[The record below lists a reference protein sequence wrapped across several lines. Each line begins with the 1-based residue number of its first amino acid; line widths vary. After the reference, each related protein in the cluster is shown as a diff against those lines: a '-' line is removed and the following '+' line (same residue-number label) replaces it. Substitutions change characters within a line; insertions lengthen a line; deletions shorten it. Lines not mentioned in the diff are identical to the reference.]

1 MWIYK
6 KKSVGQNSSSALER
20 MTINNPE
27 VSSLLPDG
35 EIDLREVLAAFR
47 RRWIWVASGGLLGL
61 GIAAGILMSRPLV
74 DKPLKALRMMV
85 DTSQGPCFW
94 TSRKFQRFESGEVLR
109 MQCFGEF
116 SSTRKYLATL
126 VSGEF
131 GPNNEISAKVR
142 PLTFGNKKDKSL
154 VDSNTHIE
162 VLVEANVG
170 ELDVAKAKLANIKN
184 EFVTYQLDNIGM
196 LVDDVQVGKGWISI
210 ESDPVVD
217 QSKSK
222 SKSKSFNRF
231 LVLGLLGGLVT
242 GSGAALI
249 ADRRSNRVFS
259 RSKLLEQLGYPLWL
273 SLPTLPWSDQV
284 AGPLVG
290 QLAARLDR
298 SLDWRVLSI
307 AREHEAVGSLA
318 QALSRQN
325 EPELSCKAVAPLL
338 NSIIRLGSN
347 SRPIGLLVVVESGFN
362 SSQALEDARLL
373 LSQLS
378 CVQSIGVVLVGV
390 PLPSELT
397 EAEKA

>member
-1 MWIYK
+1 MTLQK
-6 KKSVGQNSSSALER
+6 KGLNDSSAVER
-20 MTINNPE
+20 MAINNSE
-27 VSSLLPDG
+27 VNSLLPDD
-35 EIDLREVLAAFR
+35 EIDLKEVLAAFR

-61 GIAAGILMSRPLV
+61 GIAAGVLMSRPVVVV

-94 TSRKFQRFESGEVLR
+94 TSRKFQRFESGEVLG
-109 MQCFGEF
+109 MQCSGEF
-116 SSTRKYLATL
+116 LSTRKYLATL

-131 GPNNEISAKVR
+131 GSNNEISAKVR

-154 VDSNTHIE
+154 VVSNTQIE

-184 EFVTYQLDNIGM
+184 EFVTHQLDNIGM
-196 LVDDVQVGKGWISI
+196 LMDDVQVGKGWISI
-210 ESDPVVD
+210 ESVPVVD

-222 SKSKSFNRF
+222 SKSFNRS
-231 LVLGLLGGLVT
+231 LALGLLGGLVA

-307 AREHEAVGSLA
+307 GREHEAVGPLA

-325 EPELSCKAVAPLL
+325 GPELSCKAVAPLL

-362 SSQALEDARLL
+362 SPQALEDARLL

-378 CVQSIGVVLVGV
+378 CVQSIGVVLAGV

>member
-1 MWIYK
+1 M
-6 KKSVGQNSSSALER
+6 A
-20 MTINNPE
+20 
-27 VSSLLPDG
+27 
-35 EIDLREVLAAFR
+35 
-47 RRWIWVASGGLLGL
+47 
-61 GIAAGILMSRPLV
+61 
-74 DKPLKALRMMV
+74 
-85 DTSQGPCFW
+85 
-94 TSRKFQRFESGEVLR
+94 
-109 MQCFGEF
+109 
-116 SSTRKYLATL
+116 
-126 VSGEF
+126 
-131 GPNNEISAKVR
+131 
-142 PLTFGNKKDKSL
+142 
-154 VDSNTHIE
+154 
-162 VLVEANVG
+162 
-170 ELDVAKAKLANIKN
+170 
-184 EFVTYQLDNIGM
+184 
-196 LVDDVQVGKGWISI
+196 
-210 ESDPVVD
+210 
-217 QSKSK
+217 
-222 SKSKSFNRF
+222 
-231 LVLGLLGGLVT
+231 LGLLGGLVA

-273 SLPTLPWSDQV
+273 ALPTLPWSDQV

-378 CVQSIGVVLVGV
+378 CVQSIGVVLAGV

>member
-1 MWIYK
+1 M
-6 KKSVGQNSSSALER
+6 A
-20 MTINNPE
+20 
-27 VSSLLPDG
+27 
-35 EIDLREVLAAFR
+35 
-47 RRWIWVASGGLLGL
+47 
-61 GIAAGILMSRPLV
+61 
-74 DKPLKALRMMV
+74 
-85 DTSQGPCFW
+85 
-94 TSRKFQRFESGEVLR
+94 
-109 MQCFGEF
+109 
-116 SSTRKYLATL
+116 TRNYLATL
-126 VSGEF
+126 AFDEF
-131 GPNNEISAKVR
+131 GSDLARVR
-142 PLTFGNKKDKSL
+142 TLMFGNKKDIDYAVSNTQTEL
-154 VDSNTHIE
+154 VDETSQDERDST
-162 VLVEANVG
+162 
-170 ELDVAKAKLANIKN
+170 KAKLENIKN
-184 EFVTYQLDNIGM
+184 VFTTKEIVNVRI
-196 LVDDVQVGKGWISI
+196 LVSDAQVSKDWISV
-210 ESDPVVD
+210 ENVPVVD
-217 QSKSK
+217 QSKS
-222 SKSKSFNRF
+222 FNRS
-231 LVLGLLGGLVT
+231 LALGLLGGLVT

-259 RSKLLEQLGYPLWL
+259 RSKLLGQLGYPLWL
-273 SLPTLPWSDQV
+273 ALPTLPWSDQV

-347 SRPIGLLVVVESGFN
+347 SRPIGLLVGVESGFN

-378 CVQSIGVVLVGV
+378 CVQSIGVVLAGV

>member
-1 MWIYK
+1 MSRVPEEPLKAI
-6 KKSVGQNSSSALER
+6 R
-20 MTINNPE
+20 M
-27 VSSLLPDG
+27 V
-35 EIDLREVLAAFR
+35 IDISQSPCAWMQRKFQKFDQGEVLNIKCPGEFLATRKDLATLAYDEFSSDEPFS
-47 RRWIWVASGGLLGL
+47 VSV
-61 GIAAGILMSRPLV
+61 RPLV
-74 DKPLKALRMMV
+74 
-85 DTSQGPCFW
+85 
-94 TSRKFQRFESGEVLR
+94 
-109 MQCFGEF
+109 
-116 SSTRKYLATL
+116 
-126 VSGEF
+126 
-131 GPNNEISAKVR
+131 
-142 PLTFGNKKDKSL
+142 FGNKKGKDLAVSDTQVEL
-154 VDSNTHIE
+154 AIE
-162 VLVEANVG
+162 ASPG
-170 ELDVAKAKLANIKN
+170 ELERAKASLENIKN
-184 EFVTYQLDNIGM
+184 VFKAKEIGKARM
-196 LVDDVQVGKGWISI
+196 LSPNVQAGVDWISI
-210 ESDPVVD
+210 EEVPGGVNFKP
-217 QSKSK
+217 KSSNK
-222 SKSKSFNRF
+222 S
-231 LVLGLLGGLVT
+231 LALGLLGGLVT

-378 CVQSIGVVLVGV
+378 CVQSIGVVLAGV

-397 EAEKA
+397 DAGNA

>member
-1 MWIYK
+1 
-6 KKSVGQNSSSALER
+6 
-20 MTINNPE
+20 MTINNSE
-27 VSSLLPDG
+27 VNSLLSDD
-35 EIDLREVLAAFR
+35 EIDLSDVLAAFR

-61 GIAAGILMSRPLV
+61 GIAAGVLMLRSAEEPS
-74 DKPLKALRMMV
+74 KAIRMV
-85 DTSQGPCFW
+85 IDTTQSPCAW
-94 TSRKFQRFESGEVLR
+94 TQRKFQKFEPGEILNIK
-109 MQCFGEF
+109 CTGEF
-116 SSTRKYLATL
+116 LTTRKDLTTLALDAFGSDAFGSDAFGSDDLGPDEPFL
-126 VSGEF
+126 V
-131 GPNNEISAKVR
+131 KVR
-142 PLTFGNKKDKSL
+142 PLTFGKKGDK
-154 VDSNTHIE
+154 DFARSNTQIE
-162 VLVEANVG
+162 LAVEAIPD
-170 ELDVAKAKLANIKN
+170 ELISAKASLENIKN
-184 EFVTYQLDNIGM
+184 VFTENEMDKIRM
-196 LVDDVQVGKGWISI
+196 LSTDVQVSKDWISI
-210 ESDPVVD
+210 EEVSNEEA
-217 QSKSK
+217 SNNEKN
-222 SKSKSFNRF
+222 FNSSSRS
-231 LVLGLLGGLVT
+231 LALGLLGGLVA

-259 RSKLLEQLGYPLWL
+259 RSKLLGQLGYPLWL
-273 SLPTLPWSDQV
+273 ALPTLPWSDQV

-378 CVQSIGVVLVGV
+378 CVQSIGVVLAGV

>member
-1 MWIYK
+1 M
-6 KKSVGQNSSSALER
+6 
-20 MTINNPE
+20 
-27 VSSLLPDG
+27 SSLLPDD

-61 GIAAGILMSRPLV
+61 GIAAGVSISRPAEEPS
-74 DKPLKALRMMV
+74 KTIRMV
-85 DTSQGPCFW
+85 IDTTQSPCAW
-94 TSRKFQRFESGEVLR
+94 TQRKFQKLEPGEILNI
-109 MQCFGEF
+109 QCTGEF
-116 SSTRKYLATL
+116 LTTRKVLTTLAL
-126 VSGEF
+126 DAF
-131 GPNNEISAKVR
+131 GSDQQFLARVR
-142 PLTFGNKKDKSL
+142 PLTFGTKKDK
-154 VDSNTHIE
+154 DFAQSNTQLELAIE
-162 VLVEANVG
+162 ASPDK
-170 ELDVAKAKLANIKN
+170 LDGVKASLENIKN
-184 EFVTYQLDNIGM
+184 VLTKREIDKIEM
-196 LVDDVQVGKGWISI
+196 LSPDVQVGEDWISI
-210 ESDPVVD
+210 EEVSNNEKEPE
-217 QSKSK
+217 SNS
-222 SKSKSFNRF
+222 SSRS
-231 LVLGLLGGLVT
+231 LALGLLGGLVA

-259 RSKLLEQLGYPLWL
+259 RSKLLGQLGYPLWL
-273 SLPTLPWSDQV
+273 ALPTLPWSDQV
-284 AGPLVG
+284 AGSLVG

-362 SSQALEDARLL
+362 SSQALDDARLL

-378 CVQSIGVVLVGV
+378 CVQSIGVVLAGV